1 MTTSAHT
8 HEMDGARQRKAVVRN
23 GDPTT
28 TRGHVIA
35 HSSTMFDHGKH
46 IALSEDRA
54 SCGICEGHF
63 SIVGTGK
70 GISEGGRNAVVDGD
84 SVSCPC
90 GKNHVM
96 AGSDSSIFLERHSGY
111 NRTPFSSR
119 EPSATNSA
127 YDEQFRLLDQSTGHP
142 LKNVRYRITS
152 DSAPDSVITGTT
164 DMEGRTQRVS
174 LASHGKLHLDIAAR

>member
-1 MTTSAHT
+1 MTTSIRT
-8 HEMDGARQRKAVVRN
+8 RETDRARQRKAVVRD

-28 TRGHVIA
+28 TRGLVIA
-35 HSSTMFDHGKH
+35 RSSTMFDHGKH

-90 GKNHVM
+90 GKNRVM
-96 AGSDSSIFLERHSGY
+96 AGSDPSIFLERQTGCNS
-111 NRTPFSSR
+111 TAFSPH
-119 EPSATNSA
+119 EASATRA
-127 YDEQFRLLDQSTGHP
+127 TYDEQFQLIDQSTGHP
-142 LKNVRYRITS
+142 LEHVRYRITS
-152 DSAPDSVITGTT
+152 DVDPDSIITGTT
-164 DMEGRTQRVS
+164 DMDGRTRRVS
-174 LASHGKLHLDIAAR
+174 LASYGKLHLDIVTG

>member
-1 MTTSAHT
+1 MTTST
-8 HEMDGARQRKAVVRN
+8 RTRETDRARQRKAVVRD

-28 TRGHVIA
+28 TRGLVIA

-46 IALSEDRA
+46 VALSGDRA

-90 GKNHVM
+90 GKNRVM
-96 AGSDSSIFLERHSGY
+96 AGSNPSIFLKRQTGCHS
-111 NRTPFSSR
+111 TAFSPH
-119 EPSATNSA
+119 EASATRA
-127 YDEQFRLLDQSTGHP
+127 TYDEQFQLIDQSTGHP
-142 LKNVRYRITS
+142 LERVRYRITS
-152 DSAPDSVITGTT
+152 DVDPDSIITGTT
-164 DMEGRTQRVS
+164 DMDGRTRSVS
-174 LASHGKLHLDIAAR
+174 LASHGKLHLDIVSG